1 MLTKGKKAPA
11 FSAPNQD
18 GEIVSLKDY
27 LGKKVAIYFYPKDDT
42 PGCTEQACN
51 IRDNMSGLKKIGI
64 EIIGISV
71 DDVKKHKKF
80 EQKYELPFTL
90 IADED
95 KKIVEKY
102 QVWGEKKMYGRVYMG
117 IFRTTYLINENGEI
131 VHVIEKV
138 DTKNHTAQILEAFG
152 L

>member
-1 MLTKGKKAPA
+1 M
-11 FSAPNQD
+11 
-18 GEIVSLKDY
+18 
-27 LGKKVAIYFYPKDDT
+27 
-42 PGCTEQACN
+42 
-51 IRDNMSGLKKIGI
+51 
-64 EIIGISV
+64 
-71 DDVKKHKKF
+71 
-80 EQKYELPFTL
+80 PFTL

-138 DTKNHTAQILEAFG
+138 DTKNHTAQILEGFG